1 MLFRSRTAA
10 LILIIAGALFL
21 LSNLGT
27 LPQAGPLF
35 HRWWPAILI
44 AAGVLLLVRR

>member
-1 MLFRSRTAA
+1 MLFGSRTAA
-10 LILIIAGALFL
+10 LILIIAGAGFL
-21 LSNLGT
+21 LSNLGL